1 MVRWEFREDAVMR
14 NEDSCLRTVMNADG
28 AAILDTQ
35 AGQITTLNSTGAMV
49 WQSLR
54 RGESLDRVA
63 ADIARETGEEI
74 EAVKSD
80 LKDFIEELRRK
91 NLLSR

>member
-1 MVRWEFREDAVMR
+1 MR
-14 NEDSCLRTVMNADG
+14 NDDSYLRTVMNADG
-28 AAILDTQ
+28 AAILDTEV
-35 AGQITTLNSTGAMV
+35 GQITTLNSTGAMV

-74 EAVKSD
+74 EAVKTD
-80 LKDFIEELRRK
+80 LKDFIDELRSK

>member
-1 MVRWEFREDAVMR
+1 MR

>member
-1 MVRWEFREDAVMR
+1 
-14 NEDSCLRTVMNADG
+14 MNADG
-28 AAILDTQ
+28 AAILDTEV
-35 AGQITTLNSTGAMV
+35 GQITTLNPTGAMV

-63 ADIARETGEEI
+63 VDIARETGEEI

-80 LKDFIEELRRK
+80 LKDFIEELRKK

>member
-1 MVRWEFREDAVMR
+1 MR

-54 RGESLDRVA
+54 RGESLDRVG